1 MERRQPIDEKKLK
14 FCLYARKSSERD
26 ELQAL
31 SIDSQINEMKRIAEA
46 SELNVIDVRQESHS
60 AKDSAERPVFNQMIK
75 DIKADKF
82 QGILTWAPDRLSRNA
97 GDLGSLVDL
106 MDQNYLI
113 EIRTCNQVFT
123 NSPNDK
129 FLLMILG
136 SQAKLEND
144 NKAINVKRGL
154 KAKCEMGFRPGSPPL
169 GYINEKYAKKG
180 EKKIFLD
187 PERAPIVKQMFEKI
201 AWDDWS
207 GRDVHD
213 WLRRVDFRSR
223 GGNLLSL
230 STVYEMLKQTYYYGE
245 FEYPVN
251 SGNWYKVNH
260 ESIIDKDLFEE
271 VQRKTSVAPRTRP
284 GMKEFEFT
292 RLLKCGDCGS
302 GICAE
307 EKFKK
312 LIDGSTRR
320 HVYYKCTKGA
330 NRYCHQGAITE
341 EDMLEQLIKLM
352 NVIPINSLK
361 AQTKLKQE
369 MERYRKFTETILLQ
383 KDKNS
388 VVPKVDLRSFAK
400 YILREGSRDERRE
413 ILNCLGTTIYLKERR
428 IYIQ

>member
-1 MERRQPIDEKKLK
+1 MEQGQLPGKKKLN

-31 SIDSQINEMKRIAEA
+31 SIDSQIKEMQRIAEA
-46 SELNVIDVRQESHS
+46 SELNVVDVRQESHS

-75 DIKADKF
+75 DIKSDKF

-154 KAKCEMGFRPGSPPL
+154 KAKCEMGFRPGAPPL
-169 GYINEKYAKKG
+169 GYINEKYAQKG

-187 PERAPIVKQMFEKI
+187 PDRAPFIKQMFEKV
-201 AWDDWS
+201 AYEDWS
-207 GRDVHD
+207 GRDVHS
-213 WLRRVDFRSR
+213 WLRSVDFTTRT
-223 GGNLLSL
+223 GKNVTLS
-230 STVYEMLKQTYYYGE
+230 SVYELLKQTYYYGE
-245 FEYPVN
+245 FEYPIT
-251 SGNWYKVNH
+251 SGNWYKVAH
-260 ESIIDKDLFEE
+260 ESIITKELFEE
-271 VQRKTSVAPRTRP
+271 VQRKISVAPRTRP
-284 GMKEFEFT
+284 GIKEFEFT
-292 RLLKCGDCGS
+292 RLFKCGGCGS
-302 GICAE
+302 GVCAE

-312 LIDGSTRR
+312 LIDGSTKRY
-320 HVYYKCTKGA
+320 VYYHCTKGA
-330 NRYCHQGAITE
+330 DRYCRQGVIPE
-341 EDMLEQLIKLM
+341 EDLLEQLVKLM
-352 NVIPINSLK
+352 NTIPINNLR
-361 AQTKLKQE
+361 AQTKLKEE

-400 YILREGSRDERRE
+400 YVLREGSRDEKRE
-413 ILNCLGTTIYLKERR
+413 IINCIGTTIYLKDRK
-428 IYIQ
+428 IYIK